1 MPSAQIIETD
11 DGEQIVVF
19 PAGFVIEAD
28 EVELSHDGYRVTL
41 TPVIAEIA

>member
-1 MPSAQIIETD
+1 MSFAQVIETD
-11 DGEQIVVF
+11 NGEQIVVF

-28 EVELSHDGYRVTL
+28 EAELACDGYRVTL